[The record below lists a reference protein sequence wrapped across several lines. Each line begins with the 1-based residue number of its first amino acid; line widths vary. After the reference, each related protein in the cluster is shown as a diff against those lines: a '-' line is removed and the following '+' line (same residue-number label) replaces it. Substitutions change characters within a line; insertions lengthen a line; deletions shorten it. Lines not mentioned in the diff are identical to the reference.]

1 MNYFSFEHFYH
12 YNFYLQVKEIGGPLL
27 ETLCY
32 QDCFFGMVTLS
43 KRCQLAV
50 ISTHWTKGVL
60 ITICRNL
67 VSCPQNLFL
76 FHFYFILKVLCDLPS
91 SSIHCHLLLLPFHH
105 FPTHNQVFS
114 VIHSMDCI
122 ENSSLTRVKSSPKNS
137 RNLST
142 SDFPRCQG
150 GNPCFQKYQAT
161 SNRIH
166 EKQSESKIRSFN

>member
-1 MNYFSFEHFYH
+1 M
-12 YNFYLQVKEIGGPLL
+12 KEIGGPLL

-67 VSCPQNLFL
+67 ISCPQNLSL

-114 VIHSMDCI
+114 IIHSMDCI
-122 ENSSLTRVKSSPKNS
+122 ENSSLTQEWNRLQRILEIYQHPTSQGAREVILVSRNTRPPPIEFMRSNLRVK
-137 RNLST
+137 
-142 SDFPRCQG
+142 
-150 GNPCFQKYQAT
+150 
-161 SNRIH
+161 
-166 EKQSESKIRSFN
+166 